1 MDRGIKS
8 MPVWKWA
15 LLLLASLFLSVN
27 LYGLGQAAFDVFG
40 AKWAQCLT
48 AVCVAAAMVAL
59 YALFVKWFE
68 RHPARD
74 LPLNRLAPD
83 ALKGLGLGV
92 VYFVVL
98 VLVMFVCGLYK
109 FDAFGTD
116 RPWAIVTAFF
126 NFLIVG
132 VGEEIIFRGVL
143 FRWIDEKWGFA
154 IALAV
159 SSLLFGLIHL
169 FNAGATLWSA
179 FAIAVEAGLLLGAAY
194 KYAGTLWLPIGI
206 HWAWNFTQGNI
217 FGFPVSGTEAGESL
231 IRSSVQGPDLLTGG
245 VFGAEA
251 SILSVAL
258 GLLLSL
264 WFIVKVCQKTGAEA

>member
-1 MDRGIKS
+1 MAIKS

-109 FDAFGTD
+109 IGRASCRERVF
-116 RPWAIVTAFF
+116 
-126 NFLIVG
+126 
-132 VGEEIIFRGVL
+132 
-143 FRWIDEKWGFA
+143 
-154 IALAV
+154 
-159 SSLLFGLIHL
+159 
-169 FNAGATLWSA
+169 
-179 FAIAVEAGLLLGAAY
+179 Y
-194 KYAGTLWLPIGI
+194 K
-206 HWAWNFTQGNI
+206 
-217 FGFPVSGTEAGESL
+217 V
-231 IRSSVQGPDLLTGG
+231 
-245 VFGAEA
+245 
-251 SILSVAL
+251 
-258 GLLLSL
+258 
-264 WFIVKVCQKTGAEA
+264 